1 MKDWSGCLVE
11 GVPQLSCL
19 EVLFNNLIVALG
31 GLVFIILFA
40 MFALGAIRWLTAGDD
55 ANKLKKAQGTFFSA
69 VLGLV
74 ILSSAYLILFL
85 LETVL
90 GVELTLF
97 KIPVN

>member
-1 MKDWSGCLVE
+1 MQDWNGCLIDR
-11 GVPQLSCL
+11 VPQLSCL
-19 EVLFNNLIVALG
+19 EVLFNNLVLALG

-40 MFALGAIRWLTAGDD
+40 MFALGSVRWLTAGDD

-69 VLGLV
+69 ILGLV

-97 KIPVN
+97 KIPAN